1 MKRREFITLVGGA
14 AAAWPLTARAQQPV
28 MPVIGLL
35 GSASSLRSRD
45 LVAAFHRGLQTTGYN
60 EGQNVH
66 IEYRWA
72 EDKQEQM
79 PALTA
84 DLVRRRVNVIVAA
97 GGIAARAAK
106 AATTVI
112 PITFWIEGDPVET
125 GLVTSL
131 HRPGGNLT
139 GVTTMG
145 ADLVLKRL
153 ELIHEVISSDTI
165 AALIDP
171 TTLTSETLIR
181 ELRATARSLSI
192 QLHVLHASNEVEI
205 ESAFAALDKLQARG
219 LVIGP
224 GPFLLSR
231 SEQLAALAIQYR
243 MPTVFDGRGF
253 AEAGGLM
260 TYGGSPSDLYQQAGI
275 YAGRILKGEKPAD
288 LPVQRSTKIDLLINL
303 KTARALGLTVPIT
316 VLGRANDVIE

>member
-1 MKRREFITLVGGA
+1 MKRRDFVALVGGA
-14 AAAWPLTARAQQPV
+14 ATYWPFAVRAQHTA

-35 GSASSLRSRD
+35 GSASSLRSGD
-45 LVAAFHRGLQTTGYN
+45 LVAAFQRGLQTTGYN

-66 IEYRWA
+66 IGYRWA
-72 EDKQEQM
+72 EGKQEQM

-84 DLVRRRVNVIVAA
+84 DLVRRRVSVIVAA

-112 PITFWIEGDPVET
+112 PIIFWIEGDPVET

-153 ELIHEVISSDTI
+153 ELMHEVISSDTI
-165 AALIDP
+165 AVLIDP
-171 TTLTSETLIR
+171 TTLTSEMLIR
-181 ELRATARSLSI
+181 DLRATAQSLSI
-192 QLHVLHASNEVEI
+192 ELHVLRASNEVEI

-260 TYGGSPSDLYQQAGI
+260 TYGGSPSDLYQQTGI
-275 YAGRILKGEKPAD
+275 YTGRILKGEKPAD

-303 KTARALGLTVPIT
+303 
-316 VLGRANDVIE
+316 

>member
-1 MKRREFITLVGGA
+1 LITDPFRCSYFLALIVQFRGVGNEATPFHIGARVRRGRVA
-14 AAAWPLTARAQQPV
+14 ARGARAA
-28 MPVIGLL
+28 GGDAGDRLL

-45 LVAAFHRGLQTTGYN
+45 LVAAFQRGLQTSGYN

-72 EDKQEQM
+72 EGKQEQM

-84 DLVRRRVNVIVAA
+84 DLVRRRVSVIVAA
-97 GGIAARAAK
+97 GGTAARAAK

-112 PITFWIEGDPVET
+112 PIIFWLEGDPVEI
-125 GLVTSL
+125 GLVSSL

-153 ELIHEVISSDTI
+153 ELMHEVTSSDTI
-165 AALIDP
+165 AVLIDP
-171 TTLTSETLIR
+171 TTLTSEMLIR
-181 ELRATARSLSI
+181 DLRATAQSMSI
-192 QLHVLHASNEVEI
+192 QLHVLRASNEVEI
-205 ESAFAALDKLQARG
+205 ESAFATLDKLQARG

-231 SEQLAALAIQYR
+231 SEQLAALAYQ
-243 MPTVFDGRGF
+243 GRPPGS
-253 AEAGGLM
+253 AGEA
-260 TYGGSPSDLYQQAGI
+260 A
-275 YAGRILKGEKPAD
+275 K
-288 LPVQRSTKIDLLINL
+288 V
-303 KTARALGLTVPIT
+303 
-316 VLGRANDVIE
+316 